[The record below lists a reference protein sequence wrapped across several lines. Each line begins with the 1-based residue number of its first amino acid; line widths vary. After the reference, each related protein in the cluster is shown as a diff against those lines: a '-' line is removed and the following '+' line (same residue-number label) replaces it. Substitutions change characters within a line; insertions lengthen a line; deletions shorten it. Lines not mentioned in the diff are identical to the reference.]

1 MKIRD
6 LIRNLRRVES
16 EFYSLWVLIQEIERI
31 GALVH
36 VESSKATRK
45 INIARSQE
53 QN

>member
-6 LIRNLRRVES
+6 LIRNLRRVENP
-16 EFYSLWVLIQEIERI
+16 YSLWVLIQEIERI

-45 INIARSQE
+45 INVARSQE